1 MINIRD
7 KLDNAIYE
15 VQDVIDI
22 FKDNPNE
29 YTERY
34 LKILDRVET
43 DLNFIIGHYT
53 LAESAKNDGKT
64 KDSEELS

>member
-1 MINIRD
+1 MNDIRD
-7 KLDNAIYE
+7 KLDNAVYE
-15 VQDVIDI
+15 IQDVTDI

-29 YTERY
+29 YTDRY

-43 DLNFIIGHYT
+43 DLNFIIEHYT
-53 LAESAKNDGKT
+53 LAESVKNDRKT